1 MVAYTLPSTFFLTLL
16 LAIGLTFFIRA
27 STKDRTQTLTE
38 LLQQP
43 PETALQRLKS
53 YFQQRAYQEFDSEI
67 ATARKPGLLLRGYV
81 TPSLGLAI
89 FLTCL
94 ALIGFFCL
102 ALVLA
107 ISLPA
112 IGQQWFWV
120 LVLAPLAGVFYWRG
134 AGREEEIQIAIQPT
148 EASTEPSAE
157 PSASTAPS
165 TAEPATYQLQIT
177 AHRDE
182 LIALRQSGLLQEL

>member
-1 MVAYTLPSTFFLTLL
+1 MEAYTLPSTFFLTLL

-27 STKDRTQTLTE
+27 STKDRIQTLTE
-38 LLQQP
+38 PLKQI
-43 PETALQRLKS
+43 PETALQRLRS
-53 YFQQRAYQEFDSEI
+53 YFQQRAYQVFEPETAI
-67 ATARKPGLLLRGYV
+67 ASNAPSLSLKGYV
-81 TPSLGLAI
+81 APSLGLAI
-89 FLTCL
+89 FLSGL

-107 ISLPA
+107 ISLPT

-134 AGREEEIQIAIQPT
+134 AGREECVQIAIQLI
-148 EASTEPSAE
+148 EPSSNEAAVAGTD
-157 PSASTAPS
+157 S
-165 TAEPATYQLQIT
+165 YQLKIT